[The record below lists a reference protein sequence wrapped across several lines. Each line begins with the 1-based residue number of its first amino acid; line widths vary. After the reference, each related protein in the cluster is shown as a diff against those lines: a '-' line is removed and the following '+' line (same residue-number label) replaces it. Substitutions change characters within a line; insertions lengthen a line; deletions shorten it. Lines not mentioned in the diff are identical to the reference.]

1 MFPMMTPIDAIGL
14 SLRAGMMFGQSQ
26 TLWMTRM
33 MEMQG
38 FWAGYPRLATSAP
51 VAEEELVVDAED
63 APPVVLAPLT
73 EVHAET
79 VVAAAVEVIEDI
91 PAEPEPELLPEPEPV
106 TLVAEPPPA
115 AVLVEPSAV
124 AKVETLA
131 PAPAEPAAPEHPIV
145 AAEPPQP
152 APAAAARPKHAK
164 KPAPRAE

>member
-26 TLWMTRM
+26 TLWMARM

-63 APPVVLAPLT
+63 APPAVLAPLT
-73 EVHAET
+73 EAHAET

-91 PAEPEPELLPEPEPV
+91 PAEPESEPLPEPKPV

>member
-38 FWAGYPRLATSAP
+38 FWASYPRLATSAP
-51 VAEEELVVDAED
+51 VAEEEPVVDAED

-91 PAEPEPELLPEPEPV
+91 PAEPEPV

-115 AVLVEPSAV
+115 AVLVEPPAV
-124 AKVETLA
+124 AEVETLA

-145 AAEPPQP
+145 VAEPPQP
-152 APAAAARPKHAK
+152 APAAAAKPKQAK